1 MSFLFQINAAR
12 EALAVNVQWY
22 PGHMTKTRR
31 QMQEDLKLIDVVV
44 EVIDARAPASSRNPD
59 FDALFAGRPRI
70 VVMNKADLA
79 DPNVTRAWKAWY
91 AARKQEVIEA
101 NSLKGTGTAQIP
113 SAARAAVA
121 DKLEYDAAR
130 GRQRPVRLMVVGI
143 PNAGKSSV
151 INRLCGRASAKTG
164 DRPGVTRGKQWV
176 RLKNG
181 LELLDTPGI
190 LWPKFDDERTAL
202 HLAYIGSIKDEIMD
216 VETLCCH
223 LLEFL
228 RDRYQNEL
236 AARYKLEEVALSGM
250 EGYEILEAVAKKRG
264 FVVSGGELDTLRAA
278 NVVLDEFRAAKIG
291 RMTLE
296 EPE

>member
-1 MSFLFQINAAR
+1 M
-12 EALAVNVQWY
+12 NVQWY

-31 QMQEDLKLIDVVV
+31 QIQEDLKLIDVVA

-59 FDALFAGRPRI
+59 FDALFAGKPRI
-70 VVMNKADLA
+70 VVMNKSDLA
-79 DPNVTRAWKAWY
+79 DPRATKQWKAWY
-91 AARKQEVIEA
+91 AVCAQAVLET
-101 NSLKGTGTAQIP
+101 NSLNGAGISQIP
-113 SAARAAVA
+113 VAARTAVS
-121 DKLEYDAAR
+121 DKLERDAAR

-202 HLAYIGSIKDEIMD
+202 NLAYIGSIKDEIMD
-216 VETLCCH
+216 TETLCCH

-228 RDRYQNEL
+228 RSCYESDL
-236 AARYKLEEVALSGM
+236 SARYKLEGM
-250 EGYEILEAVAKKRG
+250 HLDSMAGYEILEAIAKKRG

-291 RMTLE
+291 RITLE
-296 EPE
+296 LPPANR

>member
-1 MSFLFQINAAR
+1 MNL
-12 EALAVNVQWY
+12 QWY

-31 QMQEDLKLIDVVV
+31 QIQEDLKLIDVVL
-44 EVIDARAPASSRNPD
+44 EVIDARAPVSSRNPD
-59 FDALFAGRPRI
+59 FDALFAGKPRI
-70 VVMNKADLA
+70 VVMNKTDLA
-79 DPNVTRAWKAWY
+79 NPDATKAWKIWY
-91 AARKQEVIEA
+91 AVKAKAVIES
-101 NSLKGTGTAQIP
+101 NSLTGAGISQIP
-113 SAARAAVA
+113 AAARQAVA
-121 DKLEYDAAR
+121 DRLERDAAR
-130 GRQRPVRLMVVGI
+130 GRQRPVRMMVVGI

-216 VETLCCH
+216 TETLCCK

-228 RDRYQNEL
+228 CDNYPEALSQ
-236 AARYKLEEVALSGM
+236 RYKLEGLDLTAM
-250 EGYEILEAVAKKRG
+250 AGYEILETVAKKRG
-264 FVVSGGELDTLRAA
+264 FVVSGGEFDTLRAA

-291 RMTLE
+291 RVTLE
-296 EPE
+296 LPGDEG

>member
-1 MSFLFQINAAR
+1 MNL
-12 EALAVNVQWY
+12 QWY

-31 QMQEDLKLIDVVV
+31 QIQEDLKLIDVVL
-44 EVIDARAPASSRNPD
+44 EVIDARAPVSSRNPD
-59 FDALFAGRPRI
+59 FDALFAGKPRI
-70 VVMNKADLA
+70 VVINKTDLA
-79 DPNVTRAWKAWY
+79 NPDATKAWKIWY
-91 AARKQEVIEA
+91 AVKAKAVIES
-101 NSLKGTGTAQIP
+101 NSLTGAGISQIP
-113 SAARAAVA
+113 AAARQAVA
-121 DKLEYDAAR
+121 DRLERDAAR
-130 GRQRPVRLMVVGI
+130 GRQRPVRMMVVGI

-216 VETLCCH
+216 TETLCCS

-228 RDRYQNEL
+228 RDNYPEALSQ
-236 AARYKLEEVALSGM
+236 RYKLEGIDLTALA
-250 EGYEILEAVAKKRG
+250 GYEILGTVAKKRG

-278 NVVLDEFRAAKIG
+278 NIVLDEFRAAKIG
-291 RMTLE
+291 RVTLE
-296 EPE
+296 LPGDEG

>member
-1 MSFLFQINAAR
+1 MNL
-12 EALAVNVQWY
+12 QWY

-31 QMQEDLKLIDVVV
+31 QIQEDLKLIDVVA

-59 FDALFAGRPRI
+59 FDSLFAAKPRI

-79 DPNVTRAWKAWY
+79 DSSATKAWKAWY
-91 AARKQEVIEA
+91 AARAQTVIET
-101 NSLKGTGTAQIP
+101 NSLTGSGISQIP
-113 SAARAAVA
+113 VAARQAVA
-121 DKLEYDAAR
+121 DKLARDAAR

-190 LWPKFDDERTAL
+190 LWPKFDDEQMAL

-216 VETLCCH
+216 TETLCCR

-228 RDRYQNEL
+228 RDNYREDLEVRYRLEGIEL
-236 AARYKLEEVALSGM
+236 PEM
-250 EGYEILEAVAKKRG
+250 TGYELLEGIAKKRG

-291 RMTLE
+291 RITLE
-296 EPE
+296 LPDDLAK